1 MTDTVVI
8 AQNGRAPSPKAVGVS
23 GTVSYGGVLYHAD
36 YDKAW
41 RGVERDKTIVS
52 MLNDPLIGS
61 VLFGI
66 EMLVRRVEWSLQA
79 ADESD
84 EAAAAAAFVD
94 ECLQDMTGY
103 WPGDTLAQILTFLG
117 WGWSCLEVT
126 HKRRDGERGNPGSR
140 FDDGRIGWQKWAIRP
155 QATRYGWEFDGDEPS
170 ALIQA
175 DPGTFRHYT
184 IPLDKCL
191 LFRYASRDNSPEGT
205 TPLRIAYDA
214 WYYKRQIQKIEAIGI
229 ERDLAGLPV
238 MYIPGTDI
246 AGNTAVYQAAQ
257 TIVTGIRNDSQ
268 AGAVVAGDRDQSGNR
283 KQELTLLSSGGSRA
297 FDTDAVIKRYA
308 NEVVTA
314 FLANVLRTGQD
325 GVGSYALAETQGGL
339 FQQAIGAHL
348 DTVANTI
355 TEQAIVPLLRINGF
369 SDALAPTLQHGDIES
384 ADLARLG
391 TYLMNLASSGLLEP
405 SPELTVFLHEVAGLP
420 VPSVEELQAKADED
434 AELAAKQA
442 EGLAAANA
450 ARSALDQQSIEAL
463 IAQRQSLAR
472 WRSGDRDELPAAASE
487 RRAFADD
494 EEDAPEPVEQ
504 ADIDDA
510 VALFRTS
517 VDPKYADMLDAEVE

>member
-1 MTDTVVI
+1 MTDTAVI
-8 AQNGRAPSPKAVGVS
+8 SSNGRGPAPKGVGVS
-23 GTVSYGGVLYHAD
+23 GTVSYGGVLYHQD

-41 RGVERDKTIVS
+41 KGVERDKTIAS

-66 EMLVRRVEWSLQA
+66 EMLVRRVEWALQA
-79 ADESD
+79 ADESE

-94 ECLQDMTGY
+94 ECLTDMVGY

-117 WGWSCLEVT
+117 WGWSVLEIT
-126 HKRRDGERGNPGSR
+126 HKRRDGERANPPSR
-140 FDDGRIGWQKWAIRP
+140 FDDGRIGWHKWAIRP
-155 QATRYGWEFDGDEPS
+155 QSTRYGWEFEGDEPS

-175 DPGTFRHYT
+175 DPGTFQRYV
-184 IPLDKCL
+184 IPLEKCL
-191 LFRYASRDNSPEGT
+191 WFRYASRDNSPEGT

-214 WYYKRQIQKIEAIGI
+214 WYYKRQLQKIEAIGI

-257 TIVTGIRNDSQ
+257 SIVTGIRNDSQ

-283 KQELTLLSSGGSRA
+283 KQELVLMASGGSRA

-348 DTVANTI
+348 DTVANGI
-355 TEQAIVPLLRINGF
+355 TEQAIVPLLRMNGVP
-369 SDALAPTLQHGDIES
+369 SSLAPTLTHGDIES

-391 TYLMNLASSGLLEP
+391 KYLMDLASAGLLEP

-420 VPSVEELQAKADED
+420 IASVEELQAKADED
-434 AELAAKQA
+434 AAMA
-442 EGLAAANA
+442 EQTTPDTTDGENVAPAPSED
-450 ARSALDQQSIEAL
+450 AR
-463 IAQRQSLAR
+463 
-472 WRSGDRDELPAAASE
+472 AASE
-487 RRAFADD
+487 HNVGVLPARTDVD
-494 EEDAPEPVEQ
+494 Q
-504 ADIDDA
+504 ADIDGA
-510 VALFRTS
+510 VALFRRS
-517 VDPKYADMLDAEVE
+517 VDPTYAGMLDAEVDE

>member
-1 MTDTVVI
+1 
-8 AQNGRAPSPKAVGVS
+8 
-23 GTVSYGGVLYHAD
+23 
-36 YDKAW
+36 
-41 RGVERDKTIVS
+41 
-52 MLNDPLIGS
+52 MLNDPLLGS
-61 VLFGI
+61 VLLGI
-66 EMLVRRVEWSLQA
+66 EMLVRRVDWSLQA
-79 ADESD
+79 ADESKP
-84 EAAAAAAFVD
+84 AADAAAFVD
-94 ECLQDMTGY
+94 SSLHDMSGY

-126 HKRRDGERGNPGSR
+126 HKRRDGANGKPPSR
-140 FDDGRIGWQKWAIRP
+140 YDDGRIGWHKWALRP

-175 DPGTFRHYT
+175 DPATFKRFV

-191 LFRYASRDNSPEGT
+191 LFRYASRDNSPEGS

-214 WYYKRQIQKIEAIGI
+214 WYYKRQLQKIEAIGI

-238 MYIPGTDI
+238 MYIPGSDI
-246 AGNTAVYQAAQ
+246 ATNSAVYQAAQ

-339 FQQAIGAHL
+339 FQQSIGAHL

-355 TEQAIVPLLRINGF
+355 NEQAIIPLLRLNGY
-369 SDALAPTLQHGDIES
+369 DDELAPTLTHGDIES

-391 TYLMNLASSGLLEP
+391 KYLLDLAGAGMLEA

-420 VPSVEELQAKADED
+420 IASVEELQAKMDEEAKAAAKMPPPPVDD
-434 AELAAKQA
+434 AEDVEDGETPQEPAQQARAASVRKGFRVGDRVTTALTEDEKSEWIVHFLGNDRAELRSPDTLIGLWAPLDTLRHVRQA
-442 EGLAAANA
+442 VEP
-450 ARSALDQQSIEAL
+450 DDIEA
-463 IAQRQSLAR
+463 
-472 WRSGDRDELPAAASE
+472 
-487 RRAFADD
+487 
-494 EEDAPEPVEQ
+494 
-504 ADIDDA
+504 A
-510 VALFRTS
+510 VALFRRA
-517 VDPKYADMLDAEVE
+517 VKPEWRGLLDAEVDDER